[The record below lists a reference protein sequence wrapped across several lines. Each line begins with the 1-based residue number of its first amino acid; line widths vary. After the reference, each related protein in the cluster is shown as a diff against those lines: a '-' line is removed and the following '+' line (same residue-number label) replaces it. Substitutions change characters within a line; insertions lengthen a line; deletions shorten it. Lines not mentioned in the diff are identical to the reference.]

1 MKTQFLLLGLF
12 MSIACTTAAQ
22 DTATVKPW
30 KTKLEVGVNFNQSF
44 FTENWTGG
52 GVSSV
57 SLGTL
62 IKGNA
67 NYTKDKW
74 SWTNDLQLQYGV
86 QRNKD
91 QSPRKLNDL
100 IFIDSKLGYRFTEKL
115 DFFGALNY
123 MSQFAE
129 GYKFDKDANGIETRT
144 TLSRFMSP
152 GYLTEAVGIRYQPVP
167 YFWAR
172 VGVLALRQTFVMDD
186 SLYLQVPEN
195 YGVPVG
201 KNMKNDVGFQL
212 MADFDK
218 NLAENLN
225 LKLRYISFGE
235 YKDFSNTNHR
245 VDLVLSAKVTKYI
258 NTNITAVMLYDKN
271 QSKAVQWSET
281 LALGVL
287 FIL

>member
-12 MSIACTTAAQ
+12 MGIACTTAAQ

>member
-1 MKTQFLLLGLF
+1 
-12 MSIACTTAAQ
+12 
-22 DTATVKPW
+22 
-30 KTKLEVGVNFNQSF
+30 
-44 FTENWTGG
+44 
-52 GVSSV
+52 
-57 SLGTL
+57 
-62 IKGNA
+62 
-67 NYTKDKW
+67 
-74 SWTNDLQLQYGV
+74 
-86 QRNKD
+86 
-91 QSPRKLNDL
+91 
-100 IFIDSKLGYRFTEKL
+100 
-115 DFFGALNY
+115 
-123 MSQFAE
+123 
-129 GYKFDKDANGIETRT
+129 
-144 TLSRFMSP
+144 
-152 GYLTEAVGIRYQPVP
+152 
-167 YFWAR
+167 
-172 VGVLALRQTFVMDD
+172 MDD

>member
-12 MSIACTTAAQ
+12 MGITCTTAAQ
-22 DTATVKPW
+22 DTAAVKPW

>member
-1 MKTQFLLLGLF
+1 MKKCIVLF
-12 MSIACTTAAQ
+12 GCLFSLVLTVKAQ
-22 DTATVKPW
+22 DTAAVKPW

-67 NYTKDKW
+67 NYSKGKW

-115 DFFGALNY
+115 DFFGAVNY

-152 GYLTEAVGIRYQPVP
+152 GYLTEAAGIRYQPVS
-167 YFWAR
+167 YFWVR
-172 VGVLALRQTFVMDD
+172 LGVLALRQTFVMDD

-201 KNMKNDVGFQL
+201 KNIKNDVGFQL

-235 YKDFSNTNHR
+235 YQDFSNTNHR
-245 VDLVLSAKVTKYI
+245 VDLVLSAKITKYI